1 VALSHPPILLVVED
15 DESSRAMY
23 SEYLQSAGYW
33 VLDAADGARAL
44 QLAREYRPNLVVTD
58 LTMPGIDGWQLA
70 RALKATAGTPPV
82 IAVSGVTADDHTTAH
97 AHDVGIDLLLV
108 KPCLPDRLLAE
119 VKRLLEK
126 SREIRTRSN
135 KRIAKVRDLR
145 ERSDR
150 LLARSRDIQSRR
162 RRG

>member
-1 VALSHPPILLVVED
+1 LLVVED
-15 DESSRAMY
+15 DESSRLMY

-44 QLAREYRPNLVVTD
+44 QLARDFRPNLVVTD
-58 LTMPGIDGWQLA
+58 LAMPGIDGWQLA
-70 RALKATAGTPPV
+70 RALKTTAGTPPV
-82 IAVSGVTADDHTTAH
+82 IAVSGAAADDDTTVRVSEA
-97 AHDVGIDLLLV
+97 GIDLLLV

-119 VKRLLEK
+119 VNRLLEK

-135 KRIAKVRDLR
+135 RRLAKARELR
-145 ERSDR
+145 RRSDT
-150 LLARSRDIQSRR
+150 LVARSRKIQPR